1 MERCHG
7 ASREIHKPIRQIK
20 KEGHQAETS
29 LKSIHDGASH
39 HVPPIKQETQVYS
52 FLTKTQNEDNSM
64 QIESCTCAKLTSLHC
79 NWS

>member
-39 HVPPIKQETQVYS
+39 HVPPIKQETQVSY
-52 FLTKTQNEDNSM
+52 ENS
-64 QIESCTCAKLTSLHC
+64 K
-79 NWS
+79 